1 MMQSQDPR
9 ISHASAN
16 GILTVRLKGKVD
28 LDLLTQYVTRHR
40 EVWVQHACILYD
52 LLELDLRVVTADYV
66 LKLPDSFREINKL
79 RAGGRTAALVPK
91 ELELIAKFT
100 EADYETQDPPVEYR
114 TFLHEEDALA
124 WLRTI

>member
-1 MMQSQDPR
+1 MMPNQDSR
-9 ISHASAN
+9 ISHASAD
-16 GILTVRLKGKVD
+16 GILTVKLEGRVD
-28 LDLLTQYVTRHR
+28 LDLVTRYVTQHR

-52 LLELDLRVVTADYV
+52 LLELDLRVVTVDYV
-66 LKLPDSFREINKL
+66 MKLPDSFREINKL

-124 WLRTI
+124 WLRAI